1 MRGGEVDGA
10 AGESEAGDGA
20 GLLDLDVAE
29 AVVGEARV
37 PLLGWA
43 AAQGVAEGDLGAGEG
58 VGAALGYESVGV
70 EELAG

>member
-1 MRGGEVDGA
+1 MDGA
-10 AGESEAGDGA
+10 AGESEAGEGA

-37 PLLGWA
+37 PALGRA
-43 AAQGVAEGDLGAGEG
+43 AAQGVAEGDLRAGEG